1 MIQTVNQNRRLPS
14 EFKILESLRTENL
27 MTHSDPPAIDENFD
41 IIISLVVQFGGHAK
55 SFEFEDLLQ
64 VAFVGYFKAVS
75 SFDPDI
81 GPLRP
86 YVFSC
91 VKNHLNRFLR
101 KELRWQNNNVTN
113 STVTVSYDD
122 KSYVNDFKNILVS
135 CANRLLPAESFILE
149 MKSQGFNRKEIC
161 DMLTLSKKEYYNL
174 FYSGVGKIQRYET

>member
-1 MIQTVNQNRRLPS
+1 
-14 EFKILESLRTENL
+14 
-27 MTHSDPPAIDENFD
+27 MTQSDPVSIEENFD
-41 IIISLVVQFGGHAK
+41 IIISLVVQFGGCAN

-75 SFDPDI
+75 SFDSNI

-86 YVFSC
+86 YIFSC
-91 VKNHLNRFLR
+91 VKNNLNRFLR

-122 KSYVNDFKNILVS
+122 KSYVNDFKNVLAS
-135 CANRLLPAESFILE
+135 CASRLLPAESFILD
-149 MKSQGFNRKEIC
+149 MKSQGFSRKEIC
-161 DMLTLSKKEYYNL
+161 DMLTLTKKEYYNL

>member
-1 MIQTVNQNRRLPS
+1 MIQS
-14 EFKILESLRTENL
+14 DRTS
-27 MTHSDPPAIDENFD
+27 MDENFD

-75 SFDPDI
+75 SFNADI

-113 STVTVSYDD
+113 SAVTISYDD
-122 KSYVNDFKNILVS
+122 KSYVNDFKNVLAS
-135 CANRLLPAESFILE
+135 CANRLLPIESFILD

-161 DMLTLSKKEYYNL
+161 DTLTLSKKEYYNL
-174 FYSGVGKIQRYET
+174 FYSGVGKIQKHET